1 MKKTSIFALNIDSV
15 GLELIRLDRYEG
27 TKAVSILWQ

>member
-15 GLELIRLDRYEG
+15 GLELIRSEDTLFDEFLE
-27 TKAVSILWQ
+27 THI